1 MKYFKICN
9 CSEKG
14 VKVAR
19 QPKEANFKEK
29 KVIFDFKRTRENE
42 K

>member
-1 MKYFKICN
+1 MKYLKICN

-14 VKVAR
+14 VKLAR

-29 KVIFDFKRTRENE
+29 KGIFVFKWTREN
-42 K
+42 